1 CTVGRALMVGAFRRL
16 LTGLLSISLGVV
28 VGLATAALLGAFP
41 SPVVVEGLTAPRG
54 LTPTNDGGLLI
65 AEVGAGRLLE
75 MSPEG
80 DVSVIADNL
89 PFTLISGPQNKYP
102 AGPSAVIRR
111 DGEYFYVVGGYIE
124 QGFSELYRL
133 EPGGTPEPMTG
144 QEISN
149 RFGSN
154 AVTNP
159 YDLVPAS
166 GGGFLVSD
174 SGINAILYI
183 SEDGEVFEYL
193 DFPSRDNPQPSE
205 GPAEFEVVPTGI
217 ARGPD
222 HAVYVASLTGFPY
235 PEGAAQ
241 VYRIEDVTA
250 TGETSVDGEF
260 TVFADG
266 FTAAT
271 DLVFDADGSM
281 LVTEYST
288 DMRALAED
296 DIREAQRVPGRLVR
310 WRDGEITVV
319 ADGLV
324 SPSSVTITDGRI
336 FVSEEFAGRVTE
348 IPTGSSGANAA
359 AWVWAVLAG
368 AAAAVLALLAARMF
382 SPGRIG

>member
-1 CTVGRALMVGAFRRL
+1 MLGTMQRF
-16 LTGLLSISLGVV
+16 LTGLVSVSLGVV

-41 SPVVVEGLTAPRG
+41 APLVVEGLTAPRG
-54 LTPTNDGGLLI
+54 LTPTDDGGLLI

-75 MSPEG
+75 MGPDGEI
-80 DVSVIADNL
+80 SVIADGL

-102 AGPSAVIRR
+102 AGPSAVIER
-111 DGEYFYVVGGYIE
+111 DGQYFYVVGGYIE

-144 QEISN
+144 QEIAN

-174 SGINAILYI
+174 SGINAILHI
-183 SEDGEVFEYL
+183 SEDGEISEYL
-193 DFPSRDNPQPSE
+193 DFPRRDNPQPSE
-205 GPAEFEVVPTGI
+205 GPAEFEVVPTGL

-222 HAVYVASLTGFPY
+222 DAVYVTSLTGFPY

-250 TGETSVDGEF
+250 AGETTVDGEF

-271 DLVFDADGSM
+271 DLVFDGDGSM

-296 DIREAQRVPGRLVR
+296 DIREAQRAPGRLVR
-310 WRDGEITVV
+310 WRDGETSVV

-324 SPSSVTITDGRI
+324 SPSSVAIAGGRI

-348 IPTGSSGANAA
+348 ITTGGSVANTAV
-359 AWVWAVLAG
+359 WVWALLAG
-368 AAAAVLALLAARMF
+368 AAAAVLVHFAARAF
-382 SPGRIG
+382 SRTRINGPA